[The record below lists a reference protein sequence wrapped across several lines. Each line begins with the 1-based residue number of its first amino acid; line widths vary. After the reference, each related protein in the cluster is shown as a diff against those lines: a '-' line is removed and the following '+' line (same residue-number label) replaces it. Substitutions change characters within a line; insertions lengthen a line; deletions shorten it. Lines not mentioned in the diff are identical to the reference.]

1 MSAEESAR
9 AKTYQEL
16 VLRYEAL
23 GASIHQLLQAHGG
36 RTDKLPSEALK
47 RYRQL
52 AEERDTLFSELQ
64 ALEQEWLSE
73 DGHVS

>member
-1 MSAEESAR
+1 MNAEESAR

-23 GASIHQLLQAHGG
+23 GASIHHLLQAHGG
-36 RTDKLPSEALK
+36 RTDKLPGEALK

-73 DGHVS
+73 DDHVS